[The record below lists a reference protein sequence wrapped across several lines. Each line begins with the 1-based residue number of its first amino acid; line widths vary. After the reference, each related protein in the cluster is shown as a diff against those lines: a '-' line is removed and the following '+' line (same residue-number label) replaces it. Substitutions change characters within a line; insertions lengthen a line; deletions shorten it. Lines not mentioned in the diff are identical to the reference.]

1 MTQSNNNELVSLIL
15 HGDIAVLS
23 TDSPPVNA
31 LSLAV
36 RQQLYTQ
43 LQHVMMDNSV
53 RAIILICAGRTFF
66 AGADIKELGAPPVSP
81 KISELN
87 ALIENSPKPVIA
99 AIHGNAL
106 GGGLELALSCHYRI
120 ATQSA
125 RCGLTEV
132 TLGIL
137 PGAGGT
143 QRLPRVVGVEKALDM
158 ICFGKRIGAREC
170 LAIGLVDAIAEDNT
184 LLDTAL
190 VFARGIVDEQRPLH
204 RVRERQEKLQAAKEN
219 PAVFQQFRTANAK
232 KFSGLAAPEINI
244 QAIEAAVALP
254 FDEGLKKEKALYAQ
268 LVAGPQPAALQY
280 AFFAERQ
287 IDRIPGLPA
296 DITPVDFRK
305 IGVVGAGTMG
315 GGIAMNFASIGLP
328 VTLLET
334 SQEALDR
341 GLGVIRR
348 NYESSASKGR
358 ISEAEAQA
366 AIGKLHGTLAIADLA
381 DCDLVIEAVFEN
393 MPVKKDIF
401 TRLDKTVKAGAI
413 LATNTSFLDVAE
425 IASATAR
432 PESVLGMHFFSPA
445 NIMKLLEVVRTP
457 QASPQAI
464 VSALALGK
472 RIGKIPVVVGNG
484 YGFVGNRI
492 INQRKLQGQALL
504 LEGAMPWDVD
514 RVLTEFGFP
523 MGPFAMSDMAG
534 LDIGWSAGE
543 SRSETIR
550 DILCEQGRRGQKT
563 GAGYYDYDDSRRAT
577 PSPLTEKIIG
587 DFLARKGIEA
597 RKVSDEEVIERCIYP
612 MINEACKVLE
622 EGIAIRASDIDV
634 IMVNGY
640 GFPSYRGGLTYF
652 ADQVGLDK
660 VLAIMKKLEAELGE
674 AMKPAALLEALVK
687 KGAGNSGEKLHKQ

>member
-1 MTQSNNNELVSLIL
+1 MENTTTVTLARY
-15 HGDIAVLS
+15 GDIAVL
-23 TDSPPVNA
+23 TADSPPVNA

-43 LQHVMMDNSV
+43 LQQLMADNSV
-53 RAIILICAGRTFF
+53 SAIILICAGRTFF

-87 ALIENSPKPVIA
+87 GLIEDSPKPVIA

-125 RCGLTEV
+125 NCGLTEV

-158 ICFGKRIGAREC
+158 ICFGKRIGAQEC
-170 LAIGLVDAIAEDNT
+170 LAIGLVDAIAADNS
-184 LLDTAL
+184 LFDTAL
-190 VFARGIVDEQRPLH
+190 GFARSIIDEQRPLH

-219 PAVFQQFRTANAK
+219 PAIFQQFRTANAK
-232 KFSGLAAPEINI
+232 KFSGLVAPEINI
-244 QAIEAAVALP
+244 QAIEAAVVLP
-254 FDEGLKKEKALYAQ
+254 FDEGLKKERELYAQ

-287 IDRIPGLPA
+287 IDKIPGLPA
-296 DITPVDFRK
+296 DITPMDFRK

-334 SQEALDR
+334 SQETLDR

-358 ISEAEAQA
+358 ISDAQA
-366 AIGKLHGTLAIADLA
+366 QASIGKLHGTLDIADLS

-401 TRLDKTVKAGAI
+401 ARLDKTLKAGAI

-432 PESVLGMHFFSPA
+432 PEAVLGMHFFSPA

-457 QASPQAI
+457 QTSPQAI
-464 VSALALGK
+464 ASARALGK
-472 RIGKIPVVVGNG
+472 RIGKIPVLVGNG

-492 INQRKLQGQALL
+492 INQRKLQGQELL
-504 LEGAMPWDVD
+504 LEGAMPWEVD
-514 RVLTEFGFP
+514 RVLTDFGFP

-534 LDIGWSAGE
+534 LDIGWSADQ
-543 SRSETIR
+543 SRGETIR

-563 GAGYYDYDDSRRAT
+563 AAGYYDYDDNRRAT
-577 PSPLTEKIIG
+577 PSPLTEKMIG
-587 DFLARKGIEA
+587 DFLAAKNIKPRQISA
-597 RKVSDEEVIERCIYP
+597 DEIIERCIYP

-634 IMVNGY
+634 IMVQGY
-640 GFPSYRGGLTYF
+640 GFPRYRGGLMYF
-652 ADQVGLDK
+652 ADQVGLSK
-660 VLAIMKKLEAELGE
+660 VLAIMQKLEAQLGE
-674 AMKPAALLEALVK
+674 TMKPAALLQKLVSE
-687 KGAGNSGEKLHKQ
+687 GGKLHKITNG

>member
-1 MTQSNNNELVSLIL
+1 MTQSASNELVSLIL

-43 LQHVMMDNSV
+43 LQQLMADNSV
-53 RAIILICAGRTFF
+53 HAVILICEGRTFF

-87 ALIENSPKPVIA
+87 ALIEDSPKPVIA

-143 QRLPRVVGVEKALDM
+143 QRLPRVVGVAKALDM
-158 ICFGKRIGAREC
+158 ICFGKRIGAQEC
-170 LAIGLVDAIAEDNT
+170 QANGLVDAIAADDS
-184 LLDTAL
+184 LLDAAL
-190 VFARGIVDEQRPLH
+190 DFARTLVAEDRPLL
-204 RVRERQEKLQAAKEN
+204 RVRERRDHLREAEEN

-232 KFSGLAAPEINI
+232 KFKGLVAPEINI
-244 QAIEAAVALP
+244 QAVEAAVSLP
-254 FDEGLKKEKALYAQ
+254 FDEGLKKEKELYTQ

-287 IDRIPGLPA
+287 IDKIPGLPTDMA
-296 DITPVDFRK
+296 PKEFSK

-348 NYESSASKGR
+348 HYESSASKGR
-358 ISEAEAQA
+358 ISDAQAQA
-366 AIGKLHGTLAIADLA
+366 AIGHLRGTLDIADLA
-381 DCDLVIEAVFEN
+381 ECDLVIEAVFEN
-393 MPVKKDIF
+393 MAVKKDIF
-401 TRLDKTVKAGAI
+401 ARLDKTVKAGAI
-413 LATNTSFLDVAE
+413 LATNTSFLDVEE
-425 IASATAR
+425 IASATRR
-432 PESVLGMHFFSPA
+432 PDAVVGMHFFSPA
-445 NIMKLLEVVRTP
+445 NIMKLVEVVRTP
-457 QASPQAI
+457 QNSPQVIAPL
-464 VSALALGK
+464 LALGK
-472 RIGKIPVVVGNG
+472 RIGKIPVLVGNG

-514 RVLTEFGFP
+514 RVLTDFGFP

-534 LDIGWSAGE
+534 LDIGWSVE
-543 SRSETIR
+543 QSRGETIR
-550 DILCEQGRRGQKT
+550 DILCEQDRRGQKT
-563 GAGYYDYDDSRRAT
+563 GAGYYDYDANRRAT

-587 DFLARKGIEA
+587 DFLAEKNIKPRQIGT
-597 RKVSDEEVIERCIYP
+597 EEIIERCIYP

-622 EGIAIRASDIDV
+622 EGVAIRASDIDV

-640 GFPSYRGGLTYF
+640 GFPRRSGG
-652 ADQVGLDK
+652 
-660 VLAIMKKLEAELGE
+660 AEQ
-674 AMKPAALLEALVK
+674 
-687 KGAGNSGEKLHKQ
+687 GAGHYAKARIGAGGNHEARCPAGKAGQ

>member
-1 MTQSNNNELVSLIL
+1 MENTTTVTLARY
-15 HGDIAVLS
+15 GDIAVLS

-36 RQQLYTQ
+36 RQQLDTQ
-43 LQHVMMDNSV
+43 LPPLMADNSV
-53 RAIILICAGRTFF
+53 SAIILICAGRTFF

-87 ALIENSPKPVIA
+87 ALIEDSPKPVIA

-125 RCGLTEV
+125 KCGLTEV

-158 ICFGKRIGAREC
+158 ICFGKRIGAQES
-170 LAIGLVDAIAEDNT
+170 LAIGLIDALAADNN

-190 VFARGIVDEQRPLH
+190 AFARSIIDEQRPLH
-204 RVRERQEKLQAAKEN
+204 RVRERQEKLQAAKDN
-219 PAVFQQFRTANAK
+219 PAVFLQFRSANAK
-232 KFSGLAAPEINI
+232 KFSSLVAPEINI
-244 QAIEAAVALP
+244 QAIEAAVTRP
-254 FDEGLKKEKALYAQ
+254 FDDGLKKEKELYAQ

-280 AFFAERQ
+280 AFFSERQ
-287 IDRIPGLPA
+287 IDKIPGLPA
-296 DITPVDFRK
+296 DTAPMDFRK

-358 ISEAEAQA
+358 ISDAEAQA
-366 AIGKLHGTLAIADLA
+366 AIAKLHGTLAIADLA

-393 MPVKKDIF
+393 MAVKKDIF
-401 TRLDKTVKAGAI
+401 ARLDKTVKPGAI
-413 LATNTSFLDVAE
+413 LATNTSFLDVAD

-432 PESVLGMHFFSPA
+432 PEAVLGMHFFSPA

-457 QASPQAI
+457 HNSPQAI
-464 VSALALGK
+464 ASILALGK
-472 RIGKIPVVVGNG
+472 RIGKIPVLVGNG

-514 RVLTEFGFP
+514 RVLTDFGFP

-534 LDIGWSAGE
+534 LDIGWSAEE
-543 SRSETIR
+543 SRGETIR

-563 GAGYYDYDDSRRAT
+563 AAGYYDYDDNRRAT
-577 PSPLTEKIIG
+577 PSPLTEKMIG
-587 DFLARKGIEA
+587 DFLAANNIKPRRISA
-597 RKVSDEEVIERCIYP
+597 DEIIERCIYP

-634 IMVNGY
+634 IMVQGY
-640 GFPSYRGGLTYF
+640 GFPRYRGGLMYF
-652 ADQVGLDK
+652 ADQVGLDN
-660 VLAIMKKLEAELGE
+660 VLAIMQKLEAQLGDS
-674 AMKPAALLEALVK
+674 MKPAALLEKLVRD
-687 KGAGNSGEKLHKQ
+687 GGKLHKITNH